1 MIKNNKYL
9 NDPRVYVLEMSDSRK
24 KQSSCVNLAFVLG
37 ISVFQLLAG
46 MVNQD
51 SSRTGW
57 IVFLYLFTYLPLIYA
72 FFGVFTYWEAGTT
85 MSCLQYQHGLM
96 RIRKSLFAVLV
107 MDVIGIAFEIIYMV
121 LHRNGMD
128 FAPEL
133 MYLLLHLPHIILVVV
148 YGRYY
153 DRTFASSVKEKNMN

>member
-9 NDPRVYVLEMSDSRK
+9 NDPRVYVLEMSDFAK
-24 KQSSCVNLAFVLG
+24 KRSAVVNLAFVLG
-37 ISVFQLLAG
+37 IAVFQLLAG

-51 SSRTGW
+51 SSRTSW

-96 RIRKSLFAVLV
+96 RIKKSLLAVLA
-107 MDVIGIAFEIIYMV
+107 MDVIGIAFELLYMV
-121 LHRNGMD
+121 LHRNGLHLV
-128 FAPEL
+128 PEL
-133 MYLLLHLPHIILVVV
+133 VYVLLHLPHIILVAC

-153 DRTFASSVKEKNMN
+153 DRTYATKLQEKK

>member
-1 MIKNNKYL
+1 
-9 NDPRVYVLEMSDSRK
+9 
-24 KQSSCVNLAFVLG
+24 
-37 ISVFQLLAG
+37 
-46 MVNQD
+46 
-51 SSRTGW
+51 
-57 IVFLYLFTYLPLIYA
+57 
-72 FFGVFTYWEAGTT
+72 
-85 MSCLQYQHGLM
+85 MSCLHYQHGLM

-128 FAPEL
+128 FVPEL

>member
-9 NDPRVYVLEMSDSRK
+9 NDPRVYVLEMSDSGK
-24 KQSSCVNLAFVLG
+24 KQSSCVNFAFVLG
-37 ISVFQLLAG
+37 IAAFQLLAG

-57 IVFLYLFTYLPLIYA
+57 VVFLYLFTYLPLIYA
-72 FFGVFTYWEAGTT
+72 FFGVFTYWSAGTT
-85 MSCLQYQHGLM
+85 MTCLQYQHGLM
-96 RIRKSLFAVLV
+96 RIKKSLLAVLA
-107 MDVIGIAFEIIYMV
+107 MDVIGIAFELLYMV
-121 LHRNGMD
+121 LHRNGLHLV
-128 FAPEL
+128 PEL
-133 MYLLLHLPHIILVVV
+133 VYVLLHLPHIILVVV

>member
-9 NDPRVYVLEMSDSRK
+9 NDPRVYVLAMSDSRK

-107 MDVIGIAFEIIYMV
+107 MDVIGIAFEIIYM
-121 LHRNGMD
+121 
-128 FAPEL
+128 APEL

>member
-9 NDPRVYVLEMSDSRK
+9 NDPRVYVLAMSDSRK

-37 ISVFQLLAG
+37 ISAFQLLAG

-57 IVFLYLFTYLPLIYA
+57 VVFLYLFTYLPLIYA
-72 FFGVFTYWEAGTT
+72 FFGVFTYWSAGTT
-85 MSCLQYQHGLM
+85 MTCLQYQHGLM
-96 RIRKSLFAVLV
+96 RVKKSLLAVLA
-107 MDVIGIAFEIIYMV
+107 MDVIGIAFELLYMV
-121 LHRNGMD
+121 LHRNGLHLV
-128 FAPEL
+128 PEL
-133 MYLLLHLPHIILVVV
+133 VYVLLHLPHIALVVG

-153 DRTFASSVKEKNMN
+153 DRTFASKVKEKNMN